1 MHDIVVPTDLHVV
14 STILC
19 KFVFHRVVLVSDFYY
34 SFVLEKIFYFANC
47 PKLLGHERDNYR

>member
-34 SFVLEKIFYFANC
+34 SFVLEKIF
-47 PKLLGHERDNYR
+47 